1 MKTKN
6 KIRGFVLHS
15 AAAAMPPF
23 SLALVTLSF
32 SGKPATSLRQ
42 GKALAFAQ
50 GVFMGSV
57 LSSANLDSRSIN

>member
-15 AAAAMPPF
+15 AAAVMPLF
-23 SLALVTLSF
+23 SLALVTFSF
-32 SGKPATSLRQ
+32 SGKPVKSLRR

-50 GVFMGSV
+50 GVLVRSV
-57 LSSANLDSRSIN
+57 LSSANLEFQIH

>member
-15 AAAAMPPF
+15 AAAAMPLF
-23 SLALVTLSF
+23 SLALVTFNF
-32 SGKPATSLRQ
+32 SGKPASSLRQ

-50 GVFMGSV
+50 GVFARSV
-57 LSSANLDSRSIN
+57 LSSANLEFQIH